1 MTSLDDQPESKSPE
15 APEMSARPI
24 VLVGLMGAGKTTIG
38 RRLAARLGVPFV
50 DSDAEIEAAA
60 GYSVQDIF
68 DKYGEAAFR
77 EGERKVLL
85 RLLKGERQVI
95 ATGGGAFMDAV
106 IRQAVADQGTSVWL
120 RATLPVL
127 LERVGRR
134 NNRPLLKT
142 GDPGKILDRLMAERY
157 PIYAESD
164 IVVESGAGPH
174 HIVVDSILTAL
185 DTLGCSDSSDDA
197 DASGTSQQ

>member
-1 MTSLDDQPESKSPE
+1 MTSFDDQPENKGAE
-15 APEMSARPI
+15 AAEISDRPI

-38 RRLAARLGVPFV
+38 RRLAARIGVPFV

-68 DKYGEAAFR
+68 DKYGEDAFR
-77 EGERKVLL
+77 EGERKVML
-85 RLLKGERQVI
+85 RLLQGERQVI

-106 IRQAVADQGTSVWL
+106 IRQAVADRGTSVWL
-120 RATLPVL
+120 KATLSVL

-134 NNRPLLKT
+134 NHRPLLKT
-142 GDPGKILDRLMAERY
+142 GDPGEILDRLMAERY
-157 PIYAESD
+157 PVYAESD

-174 HIVVDSILTAL
+174 QIVVDSILTAL
-185 DTLGCSDSSDDA
+185 DTLGGSDQPGDA
-197 DASGTSQQ
+197 NASGTSQ